1 MKNLKKNKK
10 IRKYTR
16 KYTRKY
22 RGGQSPQPPQSPD
35 KKNDS
40 SKNKSD
46 ELGSALANGYISIL
60 EFIKNK
66 MARFAGLKSVYEE
79 ESSGPSLALAERG
92 AEMALNGLNMAIQNP
107 NVKAG
112 VALASEKLAT
122 TLQEVAKVAREKL
135 DDPEFQETLLLLVKF
150 LAEMTA
156 KFLDAISNPLNRS
169 IDKYT
174 DIFEKMIRKL
184 ATAIANA
191 ILDFMKAIP
200 FMGEAVAFVSL
211 LHTIAMFIFSFIEA
225 FYKTMTTTANFVGE
239 VADNLNPSPG
249 STSGFSKIKSLLQ
262 QSIDKYT
269 NLAKANYQDLKTQ
282 SLQPNID
289 KYTNQAKEKYQA
301 LKTQSLQPNIDK
313 YKNLAK
319 EKYQALKTQGVPADT
334 PTPMKG
340 GKKIQKRLQKSFRD
354 YYKTNKTKKRNRK

>member
-35 KKNDS
+35 KKNES
-40 SKNKSD
+40 SKNKTD

-79 ESSGPSLALAERG
+79 ESSGPSLAEQG
-92 AEMALNGLNMAIQNP
+92 AETALNGLNTAIQNP

-239 VADNLNPSPG
+239 VADNLNPTPG
-249 STSGFSKIKSLLQ
+249 STSGFSKIRSLLQ
-262 QSIDKYT
+262 PSINKYT
-269 NLAKANYQDLKTQ
+269 DMAKANYQDLKTQ
-282 SLQPNID
+282 SLKPTTVEVPVDSQP
-289 KYTNQAKEKYQA
+289 A
-301 LKTQSLQPNIDK
+301 
-313 YKNLAK
+313 
-319 EKYQALKTQGVPADT
+319 
-334 PTPMKG
+334 PMKG
-340 GKKIQKRLQKSFRD
+340 GKKIQKRLRKSFRD

>member
-10 IRKYTR
+10 IRNYSR

-22 RGGQSPQPPQSPD
+22 SKKQRGGQSPQPPQNTE
-35 KKNDS
+35 KKNES
-40 SKNKSD
+40 SKNKTD
-46 ELGSALANGYISIL
+46 ELGTALANGYISIL

-79 ESSGPSLALAERG
+79 ESSGPSLAEQG
-92 AEMALNGLNMAIQNP
+92 AEIALNGLNTAIQNP

-122 TLQEVAKVAREKL
+122 TLREVAKVAKEKL

-150 LAEMTA
+150 LAEMTI

-191 ILDFMKAIP
+191 ILDFGKALPIV
-200 FMGEAVAFVSL
+200 GSGIAFISL

-239 VADNLNPSPG
+239 VSDNLNPSPG
-249 STSGFSKIKSLLQ
+249 STSGFSKIRSL
-262 QSIDKYT
+262 
-269 NLAKANYQDLKTQ
+269 
-282 SLQPNID
+282 LQPNID
-289 KYTNQAKEKYQA
+289 KYTN
-301 LKTQSLQPNIDK
+301 
-313 YKNLAK
+313 LAK
-319 EKYQALKTQGVPADT
+319 EKYQDLKTQSLKPTTVEVPVDT
-334 PTPMKG
+334 QSTPMKG